1 MLKNRYD
8 FPALLHYTRD
18 GRIGI
23 TFPDLPGCVSQAH
36 SDGEAVSMATEA
48 LELHI
53 YGMVQSETP
62 VPNPSRL
69 SEIPTEPDQRTILVT
84 AIMPLVRGE
93 HGDKSRQENA
103 DDPRVAQP
111 RRRSRSRQLLRAAAA
126 FSSRAPRNSGP
137 VSLRLSNV
145 LQEHRYET
153 MRTNPRHVISDVRT
167 GPDAVLHGGYFC
179 LHNT

>member
-1 MLKNRYD
+1 MLKDRYD

-36 SDGEAVSMATEA
+36 SDGEAAAMATEA

-53 YGMVQSETP
+53 YGMEQSETP

-84 AIMPLVRGE
+84 AIMPLVRE
-93 HGDKSRQENA
+93 DMETKAVKKTLTIPAWLN
-103 DDPRVAQP
+103 
-111 RRRSRSRQLLRAAAA
+111 RAAEAA
-126 FSSRAPRNSGP
+126 HVNFSALLQR
-137 VSLRLSNV
+137 SLR
-145 LQEHRYET
+145 EHLGIRDRY
-153 MRTNPRHVISDVRT
+153 R
-167 GPDAVLHGGYFC
+167 
-179 LHNT
+179 

>member
-1 MLKNRYD
+1 MLKDRYD

-53 YGMVQSETP
+53 YGMEQSETP

-84 AIMPLVRGE
+84 AIMPLVREE

-126 FSSRAPRNSGP
+126 FSSRAPRDSGP
-137 VSLRLSNV
+137 ASLRLSDV
-145 LQEHRYET
+145 LQEHRDET
-153 MRTNPRHVISDVRT
+153 MRTNARRVIFRCPNGPRCSFTRRIFLPS
-167 GPDAVLHGGYFC
+167 
-179 LHNT
+179 

>member
-1 MLKNRYD
+1 MLKDRYD

-36 SDGEAVSMATEA
+36 SDGEAVAMATEA

-53 YGMVQSETP
+53 YGMEQSETP

-84 AIMPLVRGE
+84 AIMPLVRE
-93 HGDKSRQENA
+93 DMETKAVKKTLTIPAWLN
-103 DDPRVAQP
+103 
-111 RRRSRSRQLLRAAAA
+111 RAAEAA
-126 FSSRAPRNSGP
+126 HVNFSALLQR
-137 VSLRLSNV
+137 SLR
-145 LQEHRYET
+145 EHLGIQDRY
-153 MRTNPRHVISDVRT
+153 R
-167 GPDAVLHGGYFC
+167 
-179 LHNT
+179 

>member
-1 MLKNRYD
+1 MLKDRYD

-53 YGMVQSETP
+53 YGMEQSETP

-84 AIMPLVRGE
+84 AIMPLVRE
-93 HGDKSRQENA
+93 DMETKAVKKTLTIPAWLN
-103 DDPRVAQP
+103 
-111 RRRSRSRQLLRAAAA
+111 RAAEAA
-126 FSSRAPRNSGP
+126 HVNFSALLQR
-137 VSLRLSNV
+137 SLR
-145 LQEHRYET
+145 EHLGIQD
-153 MRTNPRHVISDVRT
+153 RHR
-167 GPDAVLHGGYFC
+167 
-179 LHNT
+179 

>member
-48 LELHI
+48 LELHL
-53 YGMVQSETP
+53 YGMEQSETP

-84 AIMPLVRGE
+84 AIMPLVRE
-93 HGDKSRQENA
+93 DMETKAVKKTLTIPAWLN
-103 DDPRVAQP
+103 
-111 RRRSRSRQLLRAAAA
+111 RAAEAA
-126 FSSRAPRNSGP
+126 HVNFSALLQR
-137 VSLRLSNV
+137 SLR
-145 LQEHRYET
+145 EHLGIQD
-153 MRTNPRHVISDVRT
+153 RHR
-167 GPDAVLHGGYFC
+167 
-179 LHNT
+179 

>member
-53 YGMVQSETP
+53 YGMEQSETP

-84 AIMPLVRGE
+84 AIMPLVRE
-93 HGDKSRQENA
+93 DMETKAVKKTLTIPAWLN
-103 DDPRVAQP
+103 
-111 RRRSRSRQLLRAAAA
+111 RAAEAA
-126 FSSRAPRNSGP
+126 HVNFSALLQR
-137 VSLRLSNV
+137 SLR
-145 LQEHRYET
+145 EHLGIQD
-153 MRTNPRHVISDVRT
+153 RHR
-167 GPDAVLHGGYFC
+167 
-179 LHNT
+179 

>member
-1 MLKNRYD
+1 MLKDRYD

-48 LELHI
+48 LELHL
-53 YGMVQSETP
+53 YGMEQSETP

-84 AIMPLVRGE
+84 AIMPLVRE
-93 HGDKSRQENA
+93 DMETKAVKKTLTIPAWLN
-103 DDPRVAQP
+103 
-111 RRRSRSRQLLRAAAA
+111 RAAEAA
-126 FSSRAPRNSGP
+126 HVNFSALLQR
-137 VSLRLSNV
+137 SLR
-145 LQEHRYET
+145 EHLGIQD
-153 MRTNPRHVISDVRT
+153 RHR
-167 GPDAVLHGGYFC
+167 
-179 LHNT
+179 

>member
-1 MLKNRYD
+1 MLKDRYD

-48 LELHI
+48 LELHL
-53 YGMVQSETP
+53 YGMEQSETP

-84 AIMPLVRGE
+84 AIMPLVRE
-93 HGDKSRQENA
+93 DMETKAVKKTLTIPAWLN
-103 DDPRVAQP
+103 
-111 RRRSRSRQLLRAAAA
+111 RAAEAA
-126 FSSRAPRNSGP
+126 HVNFSALLQR
-137 VSLRLSNV
+137 SLR
-145 LQEHRYET
+145 EHLGIQDRY
-153 MRTNPRHVISDVRT
+153 R
-167 GPDAVLHGGYFC
+167 
-179 LHNT
+179 

>member
-1 MLKNRYD
+1 M
-8 FPALLHYTRD
+8 HYTRD

-53 YGMVQSETP
+53 YGMEQSETP

-84 AIMPLVRGE
+84 AIMPLVRE
-93 HGDKSRQENA
+93 DMETKAVKKTLTIPAWLN
-103 DDPRVAQP
+103 
-111 RRRSRSRQLLRAAAA
+111 RAAEAA
-126 FSSRAPRNSGP
+126 HVNFSALLQR
-137 VSLRLSNV
+137 SLR
-145 LQEHRYET
+145 EHLGIQD
-153 MRTNPRHVISDVRT
+153 RHR
-167 GPDAVLHGGYFC
+167 
-179 LHNT
+179 

>member
-1 MLKNRYD
+1 MLKDRYD

-53 YGMVQSETP
+53 YGMEQSETP

-84 AIMPLVRGE
+84 AIMPLVRE
-93 HGDKSRQENA
+93 DMETKAVKKTLTIPAWLN
-103 DDPRVAQP
+103 
-111 RRRSRSRQLLRAAAA
+111 RAAEAA
-126 FSSRAPRNSGP
+126 HVNFSALLQR
-137 VSLRLSNV
+137 SLR
-145 LQEHRYET
+145 EHLGIQDRY
-153 MRTNPRHVISDVRT
+153 R
-167 GPDAVLHGGYFC
+167 
-179 LHNT
+179 

>member
-1 MLKNRYD
+1 MLKDRYD

-84 AIMPLVRGE
+84 AIMPLVRE
-93 HGDKSRQENA
+93 DMETKAVKKTLTIPAWLN
-103 DDPRVAQP
+103 
-111 RRRSRSRQLLRAAAA
+111 RAAEAA
-126 FSSRAPRNSGP
+126 HVNFSALLQR
-137 VSLRLSNV
+137 SLR
-145 LQEHRYET
+145 EHLGIQDRY
-153 MRTNPRHVISDVRT
+153 R
-167 GPDAVLHGGYFC
+167 
-179 LHNT
+179 

>member
-36 SDGEAVSMATEA
+36 SDEEAVSMATKA

-53 YGMVQSETP
+53 YGMEQSETP

-84 AIMPLVRGE
+84 AIMPLVRE
-93 HGDKSRQENA
+93 DMETKAVKKTLTIPAWLN
-103 DDPRVAQP
+103 
-111 RRRSRSRQLLRAAAA
+111 RAAEAA
-126 FSSRAPRNSGP
+126 HVNFSALLQR
-137 VSLRLSNV
+137 SLR
-145 LQEHRYET
+145 EHLGIQD
-153 MRTNPRHVISDVRT
+153 RHR
-167 GPDAVLHGGYFC
+167 
-179 LHNT
+179 